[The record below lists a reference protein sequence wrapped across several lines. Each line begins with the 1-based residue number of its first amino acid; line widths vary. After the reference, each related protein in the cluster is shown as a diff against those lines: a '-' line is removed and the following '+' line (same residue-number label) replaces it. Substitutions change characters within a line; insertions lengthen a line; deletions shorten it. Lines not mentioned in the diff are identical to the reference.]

1 MAESTSQ
8 SAMQAGVADAQAQMR
23 DALARAESQI
33 GEHWILYLIL
43 GLVLLVG
50 GLAAIAF
57 PFLSTIAAKL
67 ALGWIF
73 LFSGGMAI
81 VHAFT
86 AGKWQGFFLNLLI
99 GILYVVAGGYLLL
112 LPLAGIL
119 TLTIVVAALF
129 LADGLLEVIMAF
141 RIRPHEGWG
150 WVLVSGLAAIAA
162 GLLIALQL
170 PNSATWA
177 IGLLVGIKMI
187 FAGWSFIALALA
199 GHRSGAPTAAH
210 AV

>member
-1 MAESTSQ
+1 MAERTSQ
-8 SAMQAGVADAQAQMR
+8 EAINAGVADARGQMR
-23 DALARAESQI
+23 ATLARAESQI
-33 GEHWILYLIL
+33 GEHWVLYLIL
-43 GLVLLVG
+43 GLVLLLG
-50 GLAAIAF
+50 GLAAITF

-99 GILYVVAGGYLLL
+99 GILYVAAGGYLLL
-112 LPLAGIL
+112 LPLSGIF

-129 LADGLLEVIMAF
+129 LADGLLEAVMAF
-141 RIRPHEGWG
+141 RVKPHEGWS
-150 WVLVSGLAAIAA
+150 WVLASGLAAIAA
-162 GLLIALQL
+162 ALLIALQL

-199 GHRSGAPTAAH
+199 GHRSGAPTTAH

>member
-8 SAMQAGVADAQAQMR
+8 RAKAGVADVQGQMR

-33 GEHWILYLIL
+33 GEHWVLYLIL

-86 AGKWQGFFLNLLI
+86 AGNGR
-99 GILYVVAGGYLLL
+99 A
-112 LPLAGIL
+112 
-119 TLTIVVAALF
+119 
-129 LADGLLEVIMAF
+129 
-141 RIRPHEGWG
+141 
-150 WVLVSGLAAIAA
+150 S
-162 GLLIALQL
+162 
-170 PNSATWA
+170 S
-177 IGLLVGIKMI
+177 
-187 FAGWSFIALALA
+187 
-199 GHRSGAPTAAH
+199 
-210 AV
+210 

>member
-1 MAESTSQ
+1 MAERMSQ
-8 SAMQAGVADAQAQMR
+8 IDAGVADARRQVR
-23 DALARAESQI
+23 DAVAKAQTQI
-33 GEHWILYLIL
+33 AEHWVWYLFL
-43 GLVLLVG
+43 GVVLVLG

-57 PFLSTIAAKL
+57 PFLSTIAAKI

-73 LFSGGMAI
+73 LVSGGVAI

-99 GILYVVAGGYLLL
+99 GILYVVTGGYLVL
-112 LPLAGIL
+112 LPLSGVL
-119 TLTIVVAALF
+119 TLTILVAALF

-150 WVLVSGLAAIAA
+150 WVLISGLAAIAL
-162 GLLIALQL
+162 GVMIGLQL

-187 FAGWSFIALALA
+187 FAGWSFISLAIG
-199 GHRSGAPTAAH
+199 GHRSQAPTAVV